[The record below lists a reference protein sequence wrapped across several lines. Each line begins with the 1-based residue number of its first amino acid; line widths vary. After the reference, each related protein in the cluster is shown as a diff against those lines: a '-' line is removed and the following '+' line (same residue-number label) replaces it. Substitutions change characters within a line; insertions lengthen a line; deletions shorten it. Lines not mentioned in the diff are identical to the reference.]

1 MNAAR
6 IGLYSYT
13 CILNP
18 VCTDIMW
25 FSHMESGNLTELW
38 CTQSAMKQEMKQEMK
53 QPLRYVRMSFTMCDG
68 YIYIV
73 CMHRLHSID
82 PTHCT
87 ESAC

>member
-25 FSHMESGNLTELW
+25 FSLMGSGKLTKLW

-53 QPLRYVRMSFTMCDG
+53 QPLRYVRTL
-68 YIYIV
+68 YVIHNV
-73 CMHRLHSID
+73 
-82 PTHCT
+82 
-87 ESAC
+87 